1 MQEMTIEKEIKGM
14 LVLKTHS
21 EITSN
26 TKAYQILH
34 NSAFS
39 YYFVMVRSVS
49 LSILISS
56 CPVGKAGVLK

>member
-1 MQEMTIEKEIKGM
+1 MTIEKEIKGM

-21 EITSN
+21 EITPN
-26 TKAYQILH
+26 TKAYKIIH
-34 NSAFS
+34 NSAFP
-39 YYFVMVRSVS
+39 YYFVMVRSLSLS